1 MQRLTKVKDSVDDLR
16 HVFRVFV
23 SLNFYYFKYI
33 YIILK
38 SYILSKIKLS
48 NFKAILVFLLFD

>member
-33 YIILK
+33 KLK
-38 SYILSKIKLS
+38 SYLYIE
-48 NFKAILVFLLFD
+48 